1 MIIVIQILRILSLL
15 PQPLQKIFGRLF
27 GKIALAL
34 NIKRV
39 RYARKNIEICFPD
52 INQKSKDD
60 ILYKNCVHMGSSLF
74 NTAIAWFW
82 ANEKIRRTIPHAV
95 HGLEPLINNQ
105 TGGLIIF
112 KHSLHLELDARIL
125 GMYLPVFG
133 MGRNHN
139 NRTINKLQDSGR
151 LKSLKGTIDRKE
163 VRKLVKLLSQ
173 KEFVMYAID
182 QDYGKT
188 NAELSN
194 FFGIECFTINT
205 VERLQKMT
213 NCRIYFMDSWISN
226 DLLNIK
232 ITECKDDIS
241 ERAITSLIENSIKRK
256 PEEYLWQHRRFKS
269 SLGKKFYE

>member
-1 MIIVIQILRILSLL
+1 MIIVIQILRILSIL
-15 PQPLQKIFGRLF
+15 PQPLQEILGKLF
-27 GKIALAL
+27 GKIALVL
-34 NIKRV
+34 NGKRV
-39 RYARKNIEICFPD
+39 RYARKNIEICFPEN
-52 INQKSKDD
+52 NQKSNNG
-60 ILYKNCVHMGSSLF
+60 ILVNNCGHMGRSLF

-82 ANEKIRRTIPHAV
+82 SNDKIRSTIPHV
-95 HGLEPLINNQ
+95 IHGLDPLINNPS
-105 TGGLIIF
+105 GGLIIF

-125 GMYLPVFG
+125 GMHLSVFG

-139 NRTINKLQDSGR
+139 NGAINKLQDSGR

-205 VERLQKMT
+205 VERLQRLT
-213 NCRIYFMDSWISN
+213 NCRVYFLDSWMDN
-226 DLLNIK
+226 HLLNLE
-232 ITECKDDIS
+232 ITECKNDFS
-241 ERAITSLIENSIKRK
+241 ERAITRLIEDSIKKK